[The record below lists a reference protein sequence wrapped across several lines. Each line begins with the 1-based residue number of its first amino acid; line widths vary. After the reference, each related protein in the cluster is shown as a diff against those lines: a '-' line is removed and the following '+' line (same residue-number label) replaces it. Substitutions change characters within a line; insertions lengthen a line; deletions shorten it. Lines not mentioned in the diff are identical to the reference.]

1 MRVAGSASPRPA
13 RPRRPGRGSGGGT
26 GGGAVAREGGEVVA
40 GDLDE
45 AAAHVPDFL
54 ERAEVVDHR
63 ALGLLGEGFPSRLA
77 SELV

>member
-1 MRVAGSASPRPA
+1 MRVGGSASPRPG

-26 GGGAVAREGGEVVA
+26 GDGAEAREGGEGVA

-45 AAAHVPDFL
+45 ASARVPDFL
-54 ERAEVVDHR
+54 ERAEVVDR

>member
-45 AAAHVPDFL
+45 A
-54 ERAEVVDHR
+54 
-63 ALGLLGEGFPSRLA
+63 
-77 SELV
+77 

>member
-26 GGGAVAREGGEVVA
+26 GGGAAAREGGEVAA

-45 AAAHVPDFL
+45 ASARGRDFL
-54 ERAEVVDHR
+54 ERAGVVDR
-63 ALGLLGEGFPSRLA
+63 APGLLGEGFPSRLA

>member
-1 MRVAGSASPRPA
+1 MRAAGSASPLPG

-26 GGGAVAREGGEVVA
+26 GDGAAAREGGEVVA

-45 AAAHVPDFL
+45 ASARVPDFP
-54 ERAEVVDHR
+54 ERAEVVDR
-63 ALGLLGEGFPSRLA
+63 ALGLLGAGFPSRLA

>member
-13 RPRRPGRGSGGGT
+13 RPRRPGRGSGGGR
-26 GGGAVAREGGEVVA
+26 GDGAAAREGGEVVA

-45 AAAHVPDFL
+45 ASARVRDFL
-54 ERAEVVDHR
+54 ERAEVVDR
-63 ALGLLGEGFPSRLA
+63 ALGLLGAGFPSRLA